1 MRRRLLGVL
10 GAALVAVPAGCGGG
24 GDRELVGYT
33 RDPAPQVASVALPDV
48 SRGSK
53 PFEFRAADDGI
64 LVVYFGFTNCPDVCP
79 TTMSDLGRAIDELGD
94 EAERVSVA
102 MVTVDPERDT
112 DVLAEYVDSF
122 VPGGH
127 AIATEDVALL
137 RDVAEAFGTSFDV
150 TTAPDGKVEVT
161 HSSYL
166 FAVDDTGT
174 LILTWPFGTAVDDLA
189 ADLRQ
194 LLDDAA

>member
-1 MRRRLLGVL
+1 VRGRLVL
-10 GAALVAVPAGCGGG
+10 TMAAVTTVVAACGGS
-24 GDRELVGYT
+24 GDRELAGYT
-33 RDPAPQVASVALPDV
+33 RDPARRVDTAALPDV
-48 SRGSK
+48 SRGSEA
-53 PFEFRAADDGI
+53 FEFRAAAGGV

-79 TTMSDLGRAIDELGD
+79 TTMSDLGRALDDLGD
-94 EAERVSVA
+94 DAERVAVA

-112 DVLAEYVDSF
+112 DVLAEYVQSY
-122 VPGGH
+122 VPGAH
-127 AIATEDVALL
+127 AIATDDVTLL
-137 RDVAEAFGTSFDV
+137 RDVAEAFGASFDV
-150 TTAPDGKVEVT
+150 SRSPDGEVEVT

-174 LILTWPFGTAVDDLA
+174 LALTWPFGTSVDDLA